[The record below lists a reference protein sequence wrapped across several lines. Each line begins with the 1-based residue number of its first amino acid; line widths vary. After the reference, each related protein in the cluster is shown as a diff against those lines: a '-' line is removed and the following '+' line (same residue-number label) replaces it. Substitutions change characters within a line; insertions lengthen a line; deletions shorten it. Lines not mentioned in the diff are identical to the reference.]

1 MPDPSTPSSRRRE
14 RQPARTLPLATVVI
28 ITLSVAVAA
37 ILGTVV
43 VLNRTTPAPTNVSAA
58 SSSTPPTSRTGS
70 TPTASA
76 ATPSAEQVLGQVRDL
91 RQRREV
97 LVQQVQG
104 PTMTVYYLK
113 RFSSQGSLGVYEGF
127 LDDRKLGPSR
137 CVLIADPQRLR
148 DAIAGT
154 KSYTGKLVKLG
165 ERPYTMTTSVR
176 GALGETTRDSTE
188 FVETYEIAVDPEG
201 DLRQLDERL
210 DAAEHQLEQSFP
222 NLPESQAL
230 PAERARRAEEAR
242 LHAARVA
249 EVEQA
254 NADQK
259 AADAERERQR
269 IKNNVDRIAA
279 LDADIA
285 KVDAAIAAKQ
295 QRIAEIQASDRPDDL
310 KQKII
315 ASIQAE
321 ITQAEQTRRQ
331 IEAKKGTVGHEPIR
345 P

>member
-1 MPDPSTPSSRRRE
+1 MPDPSTPSPRRRD
-14 RQPARTLPLATVVI
+14 RQPARALPLVTVVI
-28 ITLSVAVAA
+28 IVLSVVVAA

-43 VLNRTTPAPTNVSAA
+43 VLRATTPAPA
-58 SSSTPPTSRTGS
+58 SIHTVLSSTS
-70 TPTASA
+70 TPSGTNSTPVASD

-97 LVQQVQG
+97 LVQQVQA
-104 PTMTVYYLK
+104 PAMTVYYLK

-137 CVLIADPQRLR
+137 CVLIADPQHLH

-201 DLRQLDERL
+201 NLRQFDERL
-210 DAAEHQLEQSFP
+210 DAAERLLEQSFP
-222 NLPESQAL
+222 NLSEAQAL
-230 PAERARRAEEAR
+230 PAERARRAEQAR
-242 LHAARVA
+242 QYAAHL
-249 EVEQA
+249 VEIEQVK
-254 NADQK
+254 ADQK
-259 AADAERERQR
+259 TAEAERERQR
-269 IKNNVDRIAA
+269 IQAINDRIAA

-285 KVDAAIAAKQ
+285 KLDAAIAAKQ
-295 QRIAEIQASDRPDDL
+295 QRITEVQGSDRPDHL
-310 KQKII
+310 KQQII
-315 ASIQAE
+315 AGIQTE
-321 ITQAEQTRRQ
+321 ITQAERTRDQ
-331 IEAKKGTVGHEPIR
+331 LNGKKGMVGHEPML